1 MPEPRREAG
10 KVEADVLRRLL
21 IETAGVRGALVHL
34 DRSWAAVLDRHP
46 YPEAVR
52 GPLGEA
58 LAAVSLLS
66 STIKFDGSLILQIEA
81 AGPIR
86 TLVVQ
91 ATDRRTLRGLARWHG
106 DVPASTALAEL
117 FGEGR
122 VVLTATAPGGERY
135 QGVVSLEGATLAGAL
150 ERYFAQSEQL
160 PTRVWL
166 AAGLDRAAGL
176 LLQAVPG
183 EDLGGEGWERA
194 TALAATVSRNELLA
208 LPAETLL
215 YRLFHE
221 ERVRLFDAEPVAFRC
236 GCSRERIE
244 RLLVS
249 LGREEV
255 ESIVAEQG
263 AVEVTCEFCNRRYRL
278 DAVDAAM
285 LFSGT
290 AGGSDTRH

>member
-1 MPEPRREAG
+1 MSEGRRAAG
-10 KVEADVLRRLL
+10 RADADVLRRFL
-21 IETAGVRGALVHL
+21 IETAGVRGALVRL
-34 DRSWAAVLDRHP
+34 DRSWAAVLERHP
-46 YPEAVR
+46 YPDPVR

-58 LAAVSLLS
+58 LAAVTLLS
-66 STIKFDGSLILQIEA
+66 STIKFEGSLILQVESG
-81 AGPIR
+81 GPIR

-91 ATDRRTLRGLARWHG
+91 ATDRRTLRGLARWEG
-106 DVPASTALAEL
+106 EVPDSAALADL

-135 QGVVSLEGATLAGAL
+135 QGVVPLEGAILGDAL

-166 AAGLDRAAGL
+166 AAGPQRAAGL
-176 LLQAVPG
+176 MLQAVPG
-183 EDLGGEGWERA
+183 GDPRGEGWARA
-194 TALAATVSRNELLA
+194 TTLAATLTPEELLG
-208 LPAETLL
+208 LPAEKLL
-215 YRLFHE
+215 HRLFHE

-236 GCSRERIE
+236 GCSRERIDG
-244 RLLVS
+244 LLRS

-255 ESIVAEQG
+255 ASIVAEQG

-285 LFSGT
+285 LFGGT

>member
-1 MPEPRREAG
+1 MPEPRRDAG
-10 KVEADVLRRLL
+10 EGDADALRRFL

-52 GPLGEA
+52 GPLGQA
-58 LAAVSLLS
+58 LAAVTLLS
-66 STIKFDGSLILQIEA
+66 STIKFEGSLILQVEA

-91 ATDRRTLRGLARWHG
+91 ATDRRTLRGLARWEG
-106 DVPASTALAEL
+106 EVPASTALADL

-135 QGVVSLEGATLAGAL
+135 QGVVPLEGATLGEAL

-166 AAGLDRAAGL
+166 AAGQERAAGL
-176 LLQAVPG
+176 LLQTVPG
-183 EDLGGEGWERA
+183 QDADGEGWARA
-194 TALAATVSRNELLA
+194 TALAATLSSAELLG
-208 LPAETLL
+208 LPTETLL
-215 YRLFHE
+215 RRLFHE
-221 ERVRLFDAEPVAFRC
+221 ERVRLFDSEPVAFRC

-244 RLLVS
+244 RLLRS
-249 LGREEV
+249 LGRDEV

>member
-1 MPEPRREAG
+1 MPDRRRESGGA
-10 KVEADVLRRLL
+10 ETDALRRFL
-21 IETAGVRGALVHL
+21 IETAGVRGALVRL
-34 DRSWAAVLDRHP
+34 DRSWTAVLDRHP
-46 YPEAVR
+46 YPAPVR

-58 LAAVSLLS
+58 LAAVTLLS
-66 STIKFDGSLILQIEA
+66 STIKFEGSLILQVESG
-81 AGPIR
+81 GPIR

-91 ATDRRTLRGLARWHG
+91 ATDRRTLRGLARWEG
-106 DVPASTALAEL
+106 EVPDSTALADL

-135 QGVVSLEGATLAGAL
+135 QGVVPLEGAILGDAL
-150 ERYFAQSEQL
+150 ERYFEQSEQL

-166 AAGLDRAAGL
+166 AAGPQRAAGL

-183 EDLGGEGWERA
+183 GDPSGEGWARA
-194 TALAATVSRNELLA
+194 TALAATLSSAELLG
-208 LPAETLL
+208 LPTETLL
-215 YRLFHE
+215 HRLFHE
-221 ERVRLFDAEPVAFRC
+221 ERVRLFDAETVAFRC

-244 RLLVS
+244 GLLRS
-249 LGREEV
+249 LGRDEV

-263 AVEVTCEFCNRRYRL
+263 AVEITCEFCNRRYRL